1 MKPIKPD
8 MPNWV
13 ELGRALC
20 REIDPELFF
29 PVKYEDVVQTR
40 QAKAVCKNCE
50 LIKPCFQY
58 ALDRPEIVGIWGG
71 TSSADRWEIRR
82 RRKNA
87 RRNLELNK
95 RAS

>member
-1 MKPIKPD
+1 VELIKSD

-13 ELGRALC
+13 ELGKPLC

-29 PVKYEDVVQTR
+29 PIRFEDVIQTR
-40 QAKAVCKNCE
+40 QAKAICRGCE
-50 LIKPCFQY
+50 LLKPCLEY

-71 TSSADRWEIRR
+71 TSWTDRTKMRSMR
-82 RRKNA
+82 
-87 RRNLELNK
+87 